1 MRAEKLS
8 WKVSLDQAQKEAEW
22 YKRLFDEA
30 RTELASAQKQKEK
43 MYSDQIV
50 ALERKVRELS
60 GHSTEDEIVEL
71 ETRDRERDKQKQ
83 NEKIN
88 VEIQT
93 SINEDED
100 SAGASMEGLMRLEEE
115 YSMLLRTGVYPHT
128 DPVVVQLREQIK
140 KMRTKVKADKDT

>member
-1 MRAEKLS
+1 M
-8 WKVSLDQAQKEAEW
+8 DQAQKEAEW
-22 YKRLFDEA
+22 YKKLFDEA
-30 RTELASAQKQKEK
+30 RSELASAQKQKEK

-50 ALERKVRELS
+50 ALQRKVRELS
-60 GHSTEDEIVEL
+60 GDKTEEAIVEL
-71 ETRDRERDKQKQ
+71 DRSDRERDKQ

-140 KMRTKVKADKDT
+140 KMRSKVKADKDS